1 LLLVLILLGEVGLV
15 GLVLGGSALVMGIS
29 LIISGNIAAKRI
41 KEDPDNLRGRG
52 FYQAGFIT
60 GTITLVLVVI
70 FILLILLINSW
81 Y

>member
-1 LLLVLILLGEVGLV
+1 
-15 GLVLGGSALVMGIS
+15 MGIS